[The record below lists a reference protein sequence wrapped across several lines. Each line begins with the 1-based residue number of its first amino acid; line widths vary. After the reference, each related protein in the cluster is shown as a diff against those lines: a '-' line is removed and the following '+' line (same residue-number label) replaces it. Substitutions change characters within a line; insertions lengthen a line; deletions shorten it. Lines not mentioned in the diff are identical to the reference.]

1 MKGKIVFECGC
12 GVVTS
17 LSLGKPLHPGQIVG
31 CLSCGQTFEFA
42 VRPTKRAVD
51 LATTSGKSAVV
62 AGQEYMANKRGNP
75 VTPSH

>member
-1 MKGKIVFECGC
+1 MKIDEKYLKSLEEFGI
-12 GVVTS
+12 GVQT
-17 LSLGKPLHPGQIVG
+17 LDERTELIRLARVG
-31 CLSCGQTFEFA
+31 LE
-42 VRPTKRAVD
+42 VERNLTKRAVD